1 MMMREFASR
10 LTQGQAVKAMLL
22 AIVVVGLATVA
33 RSIPQESAPAPDLAD
48 EGSLIQVDV
57 AVVNVLCTVR
67 DRKGQLV
74 DHLDKAS
81 FEIREN
87 GKVQPIVNFSKDNN
101 LPLTVGVLFDSSVSQ
116 ERVLPA
122 ERTAADLFFRTFLQP
137 NDAAFLIRFDSQV
150 ELLQDVTGSVE
161 HLRDGLS
168 GIRTRAPVT
177 APTGPF
183 PGGGFGGGTHLHD
196 AVFLAAEDILKN
208 EAGRKA
214 LILITDGQDQGSKVT
229 LDRAIEAAQRVD
241 AMLYSILFYDSAA
254 YGSVYGP
261 AGYSGTAVL
270 TKMAQQTGGRMF
282 RADND
287 QELRLAF
294 DEISRELR
302 TLYSLGYSPTN
313 STQDGTYRKI
323 DVRVKAGG
331 MRVQARKGYYAPRAA
346 LPADK
351 PANMPNDQQK
361 RR

>member
-1 MMMREFASR
+1 VCIFTAVGYSVP
-10 LTQGQAVKAMLL
+10 QGEPV
-22 AIVVVGLATVA
+22 T
-33 RSIPQESAPAPDLAD
+33 AD
-48 EGSLIQVDV
+48 EDSLIKVDV

-74 DHLDKAS
+74 DNLDKAS

-101 LPLTVGVLFDSSVSQ
+101 LPLTVGVLFDSSISQ

-122 ERTAADLFFRTFLQP
+122 ERDAADLFFRTFLKP
-137 NDAAFLIRFDSQV
+137 TDAAFLIRFDSQV
-150 ELLQDVTGSVE
+150 ELLQDVTGSIQ
-161 HLRDGLS
+161 HLREGLE
-168 GIRTRAPVT
+168 GIRVHAP
-177 APTGPF
+177 PPSSTGPF
-183 PGGGFGGGTHLHD
+183 PGGGFVGGTHLND
-196 AVFLAAEDILKN
+196 AVFLAAEDVLKH

-214 LILITDGQDQGSKVT
+214 LILITDGQDQGSKVS
-229 LDRAIEAAQRVD
+229 LDRAIEAAQRTD

-270 TKMAQQTGGRMF
+270 GKMAQQTGGRMF

-287 QELRLAF
+287 EQLRMAF

-302 TLYSLGYSPTN
+302 TLYSIGYSPTN
-313 STQDGTYRKI
+313 TAQDGSYRKI

-331 MRVQARKGYYAPRAA
+331 MRVQARKGYYAPRPTEEQAKPV
-346 LPADK
+346 PAK
-351 PANMPNDQQK
+351 A
-361 RR
+361 R